1 MEGLPTSI
9 ADMEQHTPYDD
20 RLKAK
25 AYESEL
31 RILQIELLKL
41 QASVRAE
48 GRRIVILFEGR
59 DAAGKGGSIKRFTEN
74 LNPRGG
80 RVVALTKP
88 NETERGQW
96 YFQRYVTHLPTAGEI
111 VMFDRSWYNRA
122 GVERVMG
129 FCTPREYMEFMRQA
143 PGFERSLVNSGT
155 HLFKLWFA
163 VSEDEQRERFAARR
177 SDPLRRWKLSPIDEA
192 SLGRFHDY
200 TEARNAMFFYTDT
213 PEAPVDGREL
223 QREAPGPAR
232 VDPGRAPLPRL
243 RPQGRRRGRT
253 GPTRWWSG
261 GPPSWRSPPTRARW
275 RSPADRRPDDAG
287 AERAGHPRRRT
298 PVGPTCHRGGGR
310 RRSARAELAGT
321 LRRHRHRAGLGDRR
335 LRGRE
340 RPARLAALA
349 GVAGDAARQLL
360 DGPRQRG
367 RGVRV

>member
-1 MEGLPTSI
+1 MDGLPTSI
-9 ADMEQHTPYDD
+9 ADMEQHTPYDE
-20 RLKAK
+20 RLKSK
-25 AYESEL
+25 AYEAEL
-31 RILQIELLKL
+31 RSLQIELLKL

-111 VMFDRSWYNRA
+111 VLFDRSWYNRA

-155 HLFKLWFA
+155 HLFKLWFT
-163 VSEDEQRERFAARR
+163 VSEEEQHQRFAARR

-213 PEAPVDGREL
+213 PE
-223 QREAPGPAR
+223 
-232 VDPGRAPLPRL
+232 
-243 RPQGRRRGRT
+243 
-253 GPTRWWSG
+253 
-261 GPPSWRSPPTRARW
+261 SPWTVVNSNEKRRARLESI
-275 RSPADRRPDDAG
+275 RAVLHTLDYDHKDDTVAHRPDPLVVRRAAELEIPADEGTLAESRRPA
-287 AERAGHPRRRT
+287 T
-298 PVGPTCHRGGGR
+298 
-310 RRSARAELAGT
+310 
-321 LRRHRHRAGLGDRR
+321 
-335 LRGRE
+335 
-340 RPARLAALA
+340 
-349 GVAGDAARQLL
+349 
-360 DGPRQRG
+360 
-367 RGVRV
+367 

>member
-1 MEGLPTSI
+1 MITRPPDRSVAWTDCPPRSPTWSSTRPTTS
-9 ADMEQHTPYDD
+9 ASSPRRT
-20 RLKAK
+20 K
-25 AYESEL
+25 SEL
-31 RILQIELLKL
+31 RSLQIELLKL

-111 VMFDRSWYNRA
+111 VLFDRSWYNRA

-155 HLFKLWFA
+155 HLFKLWFT
-163 VSEDEQRERFAARR
+163 VSEEEQHQRFAARR

-213 PEAPVDGREL
+213 PEAPWTVVNSNEKR
-223 QREAPGPAR
+223 
-232 VDPGRAPLPRL
+232 
-243 RPQGRRRGRT
+243 
-253 GPTRWWSG
+253 
-261 GPPSWRSPPTRARW
+261 RARLESI
-275 RSPADRRPDDAG
+275 RAVLHTLDYDHKDDAVAHRPDPLVVRRAAELEIPADEGTLAESRRPA
-287 AERAGHPRRRT
+287 T
-298 PVGPTCHRGGGR
+298 
-310 RRSARAELAGT
+310 
-321 LRRHRHRAGLGDRR
+321 
-335 LRGRE
+335 
-340 RPARLAALA
+340 
-349 GVAGDAARQLL
+349 
-360 DGPRQRG
+360 
-367 RGVRV
+367 